1 MIGGAGGGVEQDG
14 PHPPL
19 DGLAGPEG
27 EYLPLGRLLEP
38 EVGEAGVLA
47 DQPV

>member
-1 MIGGAGGGVEQDG
+1 VE
-14 PHPPL
+14 HAAL